1 MGKPRLDYPYMNR
14 SLEESNSAVRSHSV
28 ESTRTIITPRV
39 LGFAGLILLSI
50 LAAVGFL
57 LMPEKLQPTLLFV
70 FPAAFIGI
78 WILVNPWVGVYL
90 FYLYDILR
98 PYDIIPA
105 LGPLRLNMVIEI
117 VTLISFVIYLVRTKT
132 PLKWHRLNWYYLGFL
147 AVIAL
152 NVYLAYNNF
161 YAYNTFE
168 GMAVTFIMFII
179 ATNIVDSMNRLSKL
193 VWTILLIHL
202 YFAINGI
209 LNFEVFHTFVNNQM
223 TSGKVG
229 TGFIGDENDF
239 ALALVTWVPFAFFLF
254 VHFRGYVLK
263 GISLLLLG
271 SFNWGVIS
279 SQSRGGWVAIVA
291 AVLFCIVNSRRKML
305 ALALTAMAVFGFLM
319 VAPPQY
325 YAKLKTT
332 TQVEEG
338 TADERIRSW
347 KAGFEMFLDHP
358 IVGVGGGNSGIYLPQ
373 YITGVPDPARFWGR
387 ALHGTIPQVASENG
401 TLGLIC
407 YFGMVI
413 VAVRQLLK
421 LRKTKDDS
429 PESLKISY
437 TANSL
442 LGGFLAYFIGST
454 FLSTAYY
461 PELWILIL
469 FTMILT
475 HVTATQKT
483 SATTQAS
490 PEIPVEAAGQGVE

>member
-1 MGKPRLDYPYMNR
+1 MGKQALDNSDMNR
-14 SLEESNSAVRSHSV
+14 QVHDIETSARPHRDVSSRPV
-28 ESTRTIITPRV
+28 ITPRTI
-39 LGFAGLILLSI
+39 GITSLIVVSI

-70 FPAAFIGI
+70 FPALFVGI

-90 FYLYDILR
+90 FYLYNILR

-117 VTLISFVIYLVRTKT
+117 VTLVSFIIFLIRTKT
-132 PLKWHRLNWYYLGFL
+132 PLKWHRLNWYYLGFI
-147 AVIAL
+147 AVMGL
-152 NVYLAYNNF
+152 NVYLAANNF
-161 YAYNTFE
+161 YAYTTFE
-168 GMAVTFIMFII
+168 GMIVTFIMFVI
-179 ATNIVDSMNRLSKL
+179 ATNIVDSMNRLTKL

-209 LNFEVFHTFVNNQM
+209 LNFEVFHTYVNNQM

-254 VHFRGYVLK
+254 VHFRGFFLK
-263 GISLLLLG
+263 GMSLLLLG
-271 SFNWGVIS
+271 SFTWGVVS
-279 SQSRGGWVAIVA
+279 SQSRGGWVAIVTA
-291 AVLFCIVNSRRKML
+291 MLFSIINSRRKML
-305 ALALTAMAVFGFLM
+305 ALGLTALAVIGFIM

-325 YAKLKTT
+325 YDKLKTT

-347 KAGFEMFLDHP
+347 KAGFAMYLDHP
-358 IVGVGGGNSGIYLPQ
+358 IVGVGGGNSGLYLPQ
-373 YITGVPDPARFWGR
+373 YITGVADPSRFWGR
-387 ALHGTIPQVASENG
+387 ALHGTIPQLASENG
-401 TLGLIC
+401 TLGLIA

-413 VAVRQLLK
+413 IAVRQLLR
-421 LRKTKDDS
+421 LRRATDES

-437 TANSL
+437 FANSL
-442 LGGFLAYFIGST
+442 LGGLLAYFVGAT

-461 PELWILIL
+461 PELWLLVL
-469 FTMILT
+469 FTVILA
-475 HVTATQKT
+475 HVTSTDNSKSTTASSTQTAAAT
-483 SATTQAS
+483 S
-490 PEIPVEAAGQGVE
+490 E